1 MSLTKSDISSK
12 VHEKVGISHND
23 SLKYVN
29 LFFETV
35 KYEAEKTELLK
46 FSGFGN
52 FVVKEKSKRKG
63 RNPQNGE
70 VMYICGRKVFKFK
83 PSNVLK
89 SKVNKQNGL
98 EG

>member
-12 VHEKVGISHND
+12 VHEKVGISHSD

-29 LFFETV
+29 SFFDMV
-35 KYEAEKTELLK
+35 KYEAEKAELLK

-70 VMYICGRKVFKFK
+70 VMYICERKVLKFK

>member
-1 MSLTKSDISSK
+1 MSLTKSEISSK

-29 LFFETV
+29 SFFEMV
-35 KYEAEKTELLK
+35 KSEAERTGLLK

-52 FVVKEKSKRKG
+52 FAVKEKTKRKG

-70 VMYICGRKVFKFK
+70 VMYISERKVLKFK

-89 SKVNKQNGL
+89 NKVNRQNGL